1 MTARYR
7 GLGFDP
13 VPGDP
18 DAAASAAAGFRSA
31 ADALTQVDPAVRRAR
46 HAADGWSGPAAEGFG
61 VALDRV
67 PADAEQRADRLRAAA
82 EVLDTWAGRLA
93 DHRRRAD
100 DLDARAVA
108 LRRGLAAAEDD
119 VHSARNALDLAS
131 TPTAATAAGMEHAAA
146 ESALAGLEDELAR
159 VITSAKTLE
168 REHTEAA
175 TAAADELDAL
185 RDVAATE
192 RPAPERAITSVVDAV
207 SGVTATMARLLSNGA
222 GGDRVPGAA
231 AAFAGALVPAQTSR
245 ETIVVLE
252 NPRR

>member
-18 DAAASAAAGFRSA
+18 DAAGTAAAGFGTA

-46 HAADGWSGPAAEGFG
+46 EAAAGWSGPAAERFG
-61 VALDRV
+61 TALDRV
-67 PADAEQRADRLRAAA
+67 PADAEARADRLRAAA
-82 EVLDTWAGRLA
+82 EVLSAWAGRVA

-100 DLDARAVA
+100 DLDARAAA

-159 VITSAKTLE
+159 VIAAARDLE
-168 REHTEAA
+168 REHTAAA

-185 RDVAATE
+185 RDVVAVE
-192 RPAPERAITSVVDAV
+192 RPAPERAIASAVDAV
-207 SGVTATMARLLSNGA
+207 SGVTATMARLLSR
-222 GGDRVPGAA
+222 GGGGERVPGAA

-252 NPRR
+252 DPRR